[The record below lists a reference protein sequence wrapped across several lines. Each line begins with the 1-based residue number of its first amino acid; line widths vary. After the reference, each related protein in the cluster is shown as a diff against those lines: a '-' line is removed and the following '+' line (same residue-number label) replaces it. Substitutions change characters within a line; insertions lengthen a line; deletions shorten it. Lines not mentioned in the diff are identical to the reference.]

1 MSKCLYCYKELEP
14 GEVDFHKS
22 CCKKFFGTH
31 TAPSLDYTRAQMDE
45 LAAQVIRSQTTLT
58 GVQPKLSLNLDKHKD
73 SQKLTIVGLWGDYIF
88 KPQTERFAMLPEIE
102 DLTMHLAEIAKI
114 KIVPHTL
121 IRMKDG
127 SIGYLTKRIDR
138 KADGEK
144 IAMED
149 MCQLTERQTE
159 HKYRSSYEQIGKAI
173 RKYSTNAQLDMV
185 DFLELVYFSW
195 LTGNND
201 MHLKNFS
208 LYSPAGEPVL
218 TPAYDLLN
226 AAISNPVDDKE
237 LALNLNGKKKRMKDA
252 DFRNAYR
259 TCGVPEIVF
268 DRVKKKYVD
277 LLPKFE
283 EEIHASFLSDEIKT
297 LYIELLHRRHAQSSA
312 GFLKSVRNKLTLYG
326 LETLKC
332 RRKSSIGCWPLS

>member
-1 MSKCLYCYKELEP
+1 MSKCLYCYKELNP

-22 CCKKFFGTH
+22 CCRKFFGTP
-31 TAPSLDYTRAQMDE
+31 TPPSLDYTRAQMDE
-45 LAAQVIRSQTTLT
+45 LAAQVI
-58 GVQPKLSLNLDKHKD
+58 
-73 SQKLTIVGLWGDYIF
+73 
-88 KPQTERFAMLPEIE
+88 KPQTELFAMLPENE

-226 AAISNPVDDKE
+226 AFISNPADDEE
-237 LALNLNGKKKRMKDA
+237 LALNLNGKKKRMNDA
-252 DFRNAYR
+252 DFRSAYR

-268 DRVKKKYVD
+268 DRVKKKYLN

-283 EEIHASFLSDEIKT
+283 EEIQRSFLSDELKT
-297 LYIELLHRRHAQSSA
+297 FYIDLLHRRLMA
-312 GFLKSVRNKLTLYG
+312 
-326 LETLKC
+326 
-332 RRKSSIGCWPLS
+332 

>member
-1 MSKCLYCYKELEP
+1 MSKCLFCYKGLGP
-14 GEVDFHKS
+14 GEVDFHKA
-22 CCKKFFGTH
+22 CCRKFFGTA
-31 TAPSLDYTRAQMDE
+31 TVPVLDYTREEMDD
-45 LAAQVIRSQTTLT
+45 LAAQVIKSQTTLT

-73 SQKLTIVGLWGDYIF
+73 SQKLTIVGLWGGYIF
-88 KPQTERFAMLPEIE
+88 KPQTERFAMLPENE
-102 DLTMHLAEIAKI
+102 DLTMHLAEIAKL
-114 KIVPHTL
+114 KIVPHSL

-138 KADGEK
+138 TKNGEK

-173 RKYSTNAQLDMV
+173 RKYSAIPQLDMV

-208 LYSPAGEPVL
+208 LYSPTGEPVL
-218 TPAYDLLN
+218 SPAYDLLS
-226 AAISNPVDDKE
+226 AAISNPADDEE
-237 LALNLNGKKKRMKDA
+237 LALNLNGKKKHIKDS
-252 DFRNAYR
+252 DFIAAFK

-268 DRVKKKYVD
+268 DRIKKKYVD

-283 EEIHASFLSDEIKT
+283 EEIQNSFLSEDLKAS
-297 LYIELLHRRHAQSSA
+297 YIDLLHRRMR
-312 GFLKSVRNKLTLYG
+312 V
-326 LETLKC
+326 
-332 RRKSSIGCWPLS
+332 

>member
-22 CCKKFFGTH
+22 CCRKFFGT
-31 TAPSLDYTRAQMDE
+31 TTVPALDYTREEMDE
-45 LAAQVIRSQTTLT
+45 LAAQVIKSQTTLT

-73 SQKLTIVGLWGDYIF
+73 SQKLTIVGLWGGYIF
-88 KPQTERFAMLPEIE
+88 KPQTERFAMLPENE
-102 DLTMHLAEIAKI
+102 DLTMHLAEIAKL

-138 KADGEK
+138 TKKGDK

-173 RKYSTNAQLDMV
+173 RKYSTYPQLDMV

-208 LYSPAGEPVL
+208 LYSPAGEPIL
-218 TPAYDLLN
+218 TPAYDLLS
-226 AAISNPVDDKE
+226 AAISNPADDEE
-237 LALNLNGKKKRMKDA
+237 LALNLNGKKKHLKDS
-252 DFRNAYR
+252 DFVAAFR

-268 DRVKKKYVD
+268 DRIKKKYLD

-283 EEIHASFLSDEIKT
+283 EEIQRSFLSEDLKAA
-297 LYIELLHRRHAQSSA
+297 YIELLHKRMKA
-312 GFLKSVRNKLTLYG
+312 
-326 LETLKC
+326 
-332 RRKSSIGCWPLS
+332 

>member
-22 CCKKFFGTH
+22 CCRKFFGTH

-173 RKYSTNAQLDMV
+173 RKYSTNVQLDMV
-185 DFLELVYFSW
+185 DFLERVYFSW

-226 AAISNPVDDKE
+226 AAINNPVDDEE

-312 GFLKSVRNKLTLYG
+312 GF
-326 LETLKC
+326 
-332 RRKSSIGCWPLS
+332 

>member
-283 EEIHASFLSDEIKT
+283 EEIQRSFLSDEIKT

-312 GFLKSVRNKLTLYG
+312 GF
-326 LETLKC
+326 
-332 RRKSSIGCWPLS
+332 

>member
-1 MSKCLYCYKELEP
+1 MYCYKELEP

-22 CCKKFFGTH
+22 CCRKFFGTT
-31 TAPSLDYTRAQMDE
+31 TAPALDYTRGEMDE
-45 LAAQVIRSQTTLT
+45 LAAQVIKSQTTLT

-73 SQKLTIVGLWGDYIF
+73 SQKFTIVVLWGGYIF
-88 KPQTERFAMLPEIE
+88 KPQTERFAMLPENE
-102 DLTMHLAEIAKI
+102 DLTMHLAEIAKL

-127 SIGYLTKRIDR
+127 SISYLTKRIDR
-138 KADGEK
+138 TKKGEK

-173 RKYSTNAQLDMV
+173 RKYSAYPQLDMV

-218 TPAYDLLN
+218 APAYDLLS
-226 AAISNPVDDKE
+226 AAISNPADDEE
-237 LALNLNGKKKRMKDA
+237 LALNLNGKKKHLMDS
-252 DFRNAYR
+252 DFVAAFR

-268 DRVKKKYVD
+268 DRIKKKYLD

-283 EEIHASFLSDEIKT
+283 EEIQRSFLSEDLKAS
-297 LYIELLHRRHAQSSA
+297 YIELLHRRMKA
-312 GFLKSVRNKLTLYG
+312 
-326 LETLKC
+326 
-332 RRKSSIGCWPLS
+332 

>member
-1 MSKCLYCYKELEP
+1 MSKCLYCYKELGP

-22 CCKKFFGTH
+22 CCRKFFGTS

-88 KPQTERFAMLPEIE
+88 KPQTDRFAMLPENE

-226 AAISNPVDDKE
+226 AVISNPADDEE

-252 DFRNAYR
+252 DFRSAYR

-268 DRVKKKYVD
+268 DRVKKKYKN

-283 EEIHASFLSDEIKT
+283 EEIQCSFLSDELKT
-297 LYIELLHRRHAQSSA
+297 FYIDLLRRRLMA
-312 GFLKSVRNKLTLYG
+312 
-326 LETLKC
+326 
-332 RRKSSIGCWPLS
+332 